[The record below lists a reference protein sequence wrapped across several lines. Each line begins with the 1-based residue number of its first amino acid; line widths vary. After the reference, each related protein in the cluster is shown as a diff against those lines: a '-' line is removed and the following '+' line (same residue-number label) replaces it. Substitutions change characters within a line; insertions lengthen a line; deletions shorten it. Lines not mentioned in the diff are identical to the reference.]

1 MTGKAA
7 FEKQDRAA
15 RLVKVLQ
22 LVMGAPG
29 GITAAEIGRRTER
42 HKRTALRDLE
52 ALQTVGVPLLMD
64 GDHYRLMPD
73 YILPTVSFTQP
84 ETMMV
89 LLATRLAVQ
98 HIDYYNEFLAMALN
112 KLAGTLPNGPV
123 KVYVG
128 ESASQLATKPD
139 NPERQQVFGAITQGL
154 LERKQI
160 AFSYVDSVGHRS
172 RRQVHPY
179 FLEPVSLMTRGTYL
193 MAKDIDR
200 KDMRTF
206 KLDRISEAEVL
217 STDAYVPRD
226 IQLQSL
232 VANSWGIWGHDRVE
246 HVELLFSDVA
256 QGRVRETV
264 WHPSQKLKMAP
275 DGRLRLTLDVR
286 GVVEITPWVLSWG
299 ADVEVVAPAALR
311 KRLAEISARMGA
323 TYQDEG

>member
-1 MTGKAA
+1 MAAKTA

-42 HKRTALRDLE
+42 HKRTALRDRE
-52 ALQTVGVPLLMD
+52 ALQTVGVPLLVD
-64 GDHYRLMPD
+64 GDRYRLMPD

-98 HIDYYNEFLAMALN
+98 HLDYYNEFLAMALN
-112 KLAGTLPNGPV
+112 KLAGTLPTGPV
-123 KVYVG
+123 KVSVG

-139 NPERQQVFGAITQGL
+139 NPERQKVFGVITQGL
-154 LERKQI
+154 LERKQLE
-160 AFSYVDSVGHRS
+160 FSYVDSAGQRS

-179 FLEPVSLMTRGTYL
+179 FLEPVSLMTRSTYL
-193 MAKDIDR
+193 VAKDIER
-200 KDMRTF
+200 KAMRTF
-206 KLDRISEAEVL
+206 KLDRITDAKL
-217 STDAYVPRD
+217 LAADAYVPSD
-226 IQLQSL
+226 FQLQKL
-232 VANSWGIWGHDRVE
+232 VADSWGIWTQDRVE
-246 HVELLFSDVA
+246 HVELLFSKVA

-286 GVVEITPWVLSWG
+286 ALVEMTPWVLSWG

-311 KRLAEISARMGA
+311 KRVAEIAARMGA
-323 TYQDEG
+323 TYDAEA